1 MARRPRLL
9 TNVGLGYRRGG
20 LPYAGTPENPT
31 GFESEDAL
39 LEVYPY
45 ADSNRL
51 RQLGAV
57 EMLDYLPGQWT
68 SGDVSDT
75 NNLIAFTAAGGA
87 TSVTTSRGEIVRS
100 PKPEVVLSKLAING
114 GTFHPNLTTQ
124 SDWDGRFV
132 EYDDESLLWDGLDAG
147 VRATLFDRWAEFSAT
162 PPSGYTQADR
172 DADTLAYDCAVEGIT
187 AIFNHLH
194 AQLPGSMWSW
204 HRVPVRA
211 QTTNAVGF
219 RMDLDYGQS
228 GSAARWRGV
237 GSSDEN
243 TANQYAD
250 FWLDCAEEVYSPLA
264 SVFRW
269 FSPRIYID
277 KRMRNWD
284 QEVPGQLP
292 PQFWDNTDNAEYFRE
307 SWLKMWSDQVD
318 LCRRIAPSKPLYPAV
333 VPHHPVPG
341 SDMTDD
347 TSIEDWYKGLSVDL
361 ESHREQTR
369 RISDRIDGVSIW
381 SGEDYTGR
389 VAFSV
394 GRPQANP
401 ATAPANG
408 DIWTDPNYNINAPAF
423 VDGPIVGARV
433 RIQRRFGISTDLPPH
448 PDNQMDEDAWRDPAR
463 WSEYNEKVV
472 EHMAAMA
479 SSSVLLSSA
488 RASTLS
494 SLGGATPS
502 TP

>member
-20 LPYAGTPENPT
+20 LPASE
-31 GFESEDAL
+31 FADEDAML
-39 LEVYPY
+39 QAYPY
-45 ADSNRL
+45 ADSNKL

-68 SGDVSDT
+68 SEDVSDT
-75 NNLIAFTAAGGA
+75 DNLIAFSAANGE
-87 TSVTTSRGEIVRS
+87 TSVTTSKNETVRS

-124 SDWDGRFV
+124 SDWDGKFV

-187 AIFNHLH
+187 AIFDHLH
-194 AQLPGSMWSW
+194 TQLPGSMWSW

-211 QTTNAVGF
+211 QTTNAVDF
-219 RMDLDYGQS
+219 RMDLDYGQL
-228 GSAARWRGV
+228 GAAARWRGV

-243 TANQYAD
+243 KANQYAD
-250 FWLDCAEEVYSPLA
+250 FWLDCAEKVYSPLA
-264 SVFRW
+264 SVFGW

-277 KRMRNWD
+277 LRMRNWD
-284 QEVPGQLP
+284 QEVPGQSP
-292 PQFWDNTDNAEYFRE
+292 PQSWDNTVNAGYFRE
-307 SWLKMWSDQVD
+307 SWMKMWSDQVD
-318 LCRRIAPSKPLYPAV
+318 LCRRIAPATPLYPAV
-333 VPHHPVPG
+333 CPYHPVPG
-341 SDMTDD
+341 AVLTNYANSM
-347 TSIEDWYKGLSVDL
+347 DWYKVLSIDL
-361 ESHREQTR
+361 ETHREQAR

-394 GRPQANP
+394 GRPQADPGN
-401 ATAPANG
+401 APANG
-408 DIWTDPNYNINAPAF
+408 DIYDDANNYDVNDPAF
-423 VDGPIVGARV
+423 ADGPIVRARA

-448 PDNQMDEDAWRDPAR
+448 PDNQADEDAWRDADR
-463 WSEYNEKVV
+463 WAEYNEMVV
-472 EHMAAMA
+472 QHMNAMA
-479 SSSVLLSSA
+479 SSSVLLGSA
-488 RASTLS
+488 RASTLAA
-494 SLGGATPS
+494 LGGATPS